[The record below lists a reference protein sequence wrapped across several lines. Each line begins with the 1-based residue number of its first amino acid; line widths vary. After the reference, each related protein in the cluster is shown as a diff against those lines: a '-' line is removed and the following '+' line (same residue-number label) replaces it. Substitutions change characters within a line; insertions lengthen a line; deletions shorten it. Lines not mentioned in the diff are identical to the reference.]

1 MTRQLAG
8 SSALVPIGS
17 DVRGP
22 VIIVFLVFVGIS
34 LLWLFTLSA
43 AQDDGSEKLYL
54 ADRSLSPLL
63 NGVALA
69 GELMS
74 VVTLLAVPGA
84 IALFGYDGFV
94 FAIDGMLA
102 LGIVFLLARRIRD
115 SGRYTLGGVFALR
128 VPGRA
133 PRIAAIVVALAVTIP
148 LLLIQLRA
156 AGIAASHL
164 IGLPTIE
171 AQAACTVLMGL
182 LVACCA
188 VVADLRGSS
197 TIHVVKVLVALLTL
211 AALVVLALSEFGGD
225 PGELLSTAAAKSLD
239 PEGYFTPGSWQSG
252 PFPRLDGL
260 AMHLVEITGIA
271 VLPQLI
277 LRVGASRSGRAAR
290 RSVAVAGAVLGAFTL
305 LLVMT
310 GFAAVAVVGGDGVGT
325 ADANGQSATFLLA
338 SSLFPQGS
346 PARGVLITAVACLF
360 FLALLTTVTS
370 VTFAAGVTVAE
381 DGADSASTSGRAGRA
396 PGLRTVIVL
405 LCVVVLSLSAV
416 TYRFF
421 VDFLMV
427 FVVSV
432 AASAIFPALVLSLF
446 WARFNRRGLLWSVY
460 GGLLA
465 TSVLMLTSPNVSGSP
480 FSLFPDQDFVLFPF
494 MTPGLFSVPLSFL
507 LGWLGGVTGPAEP
520 VSCHGTDVPPSRH
533 HVFGS

>member
-1 MTRQLAG
+1 MTPQLAE
-8 SSALVPIGS
+8 SDLLVPIGS

-22 VIIVFLVFVGIS
+22 VIIVFLVFIGVS

-43 AQDDGSEKLYL
+43 AQEDGSEKLYL
-54 ADRSLSPLL
+54 ANRGLSPVL
-63 NGVALA
+63 NGVAMA
-69 GELMS
+69 GEQIS

-102 LGIVFLLARRIRD
+102 VGVMFVLAKKVRE
-115 SGRYTLGGVFALR
+115 SGRFTLGGVFALKA
-128 VPGRA
+128 PGRA
-133 PRIAAIVVALAVTIP
+133 PRVAAIVVALVVAIP

-171 AQAACTVLMGL
+171 AQAACTVLMGI

-197 TIHVVKVLVALLTL
+197 VIHIVKVVVALLTL
-211 AALVVLALSEFGGD
+211 AVLVVLALEKFGWALDG
-225 PGELLSTAAAKSLD
+225 LFSAAATNSLN

-252 PFPRLDGL
+252 SFPRVDGL
-260 AMHLVEITGIA
+260 AMHVVEITGMA
-271 VLPQLI
+271 VLPHLI
-277 LRVGASRSGRAAR
+277 LRVGASRSGQAAR
-290 RSVAVAGAVLGAFTL
+290 RSAAIACGVSGVFTL

-310 GFAAVAVVGGDGVGT
+310 GFAAVAVVGGEGIGT
-325 ADANGQSATFLLA
+325 ADTNGQSAPLLLA
-338 SSLFPQGS
+338 SSLLPQGS
-346 PARGVLITAVACLF
+346 VARGVLITAVACLS

-370 VTFAAGVTVAE
+370 VTFAAGVSVVK
-381 DGADSASTSGRAGRA
+381 DGAGAAVLSGRGSRA
-396 PGLRTVIVL
+396 PGHRAIIVL

-416 TYRFF
+416 TYRYF
-421 VDFLMV
+421 VDFLMI

-446 WARFNRRGLLWSVY
+446 WPRFNRRGLLWSVY

-465 TSVLMLTSPNVSGSP
+465 TSVLMLTSPNVSGDS
-480 FSLFPDQDFVLFPF
+480 FSLFPDQDFALFPF
-494 MTPGLFSVPLSFL
+494 MTPGLFSVPIAFL
-507 LGWLGGVTGPAEP
+507 LGWLGSVTGAPEP
-520 VSCHGTDVPPSRH
+520 GSGGRMTASLPH
-533 HVFGS
+533 HSVRP